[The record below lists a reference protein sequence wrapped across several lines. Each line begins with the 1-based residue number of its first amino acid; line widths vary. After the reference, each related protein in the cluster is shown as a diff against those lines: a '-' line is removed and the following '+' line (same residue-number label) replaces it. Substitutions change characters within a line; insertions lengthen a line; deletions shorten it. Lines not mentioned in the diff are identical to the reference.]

1 MNSTIKQAKLNE
13 WANRIRS
20 QVESGLSVRDWCA
33 ANQITKDQFYY
44 WRQKCRD
51 SIIQSNVPDIIPV
64 SLPVADDCPTYT
76 TSHPTTLSYTTTP
89 DSARDNESNTSSF
102 KLTTSELSLE
112 INTSLPLDA
121 IISII
126 KEVRN
131 A

>member
-1 MNSTIKQAKLNE
+1 MNSTLKQTKLNE
-13 WANRIRS
+13 WANKIRS

-33 ANQITKDQFYY
+33 DNQITKDQFYY

-64 SLPVADDCPTYT
+64 SLPVAEGCPTYA
-76 TSHPTTLSYTTTP
+76 TSHPTTLSYTATQGS
-89 DSARDNESNTSSF
+89 DRDKESNASSF
-102 KLTTSELSLE
+102 KIATSELSLE

-126 KEVRN
+126 KEIRN